1 MVVMHIVKWAF
12 QIMGEQKFLC
22 FWDVKKPGNYEVR
35 LGTPFAELLKLAG
48 GMKDEKIKSSYTRG
62 SSAPVLPSSII
73 MNTNMDYDSIAKAG
87 SMLGSGAV
95 IIMNEDRCM
104 VESL

>member
-1 MVVMHIVKWAF
+1 
-12 QIMGEQKFLC
+12 
-22 FWDVKKPGNYEVR
+22 
-35 LGTPFAELLKLAG
+35 
-48 GMKDEKIKSSYTRG
+48 
-62 SSAPVLPSSII
+62 

-104 VESL
+104 VESLLRLSYFIMKNLVVNALHVEREPVGFTE